1 MTTLRTTGWL
11 TLGIAVLLLAACAK
25 AEEASPSVS
34 PATSVSPSATVSP
47 SPETPS
53 PSPQNPSPSTAPVD
67 SPSVAPTAAPTES
80 TPPEGAPP
88 SAKEA
93 ASTVMAALQAGD
105 MKTVA
110 AWAHPDKGVRFSP
123 YGFVDME
130 SDLVLTRQE
139 LEGAM
144 KDTTKRTWGHY
155 DGSGEPITLT
165 YKDYHKKFVY
175 SADFMKNAEIAE
187 NKSLGQGNSKN
198 NIREVYPADRYS
210 YVEYYIDGIDPQYE
224 GIDWRSLRLVFEK
237 MGEDHALVAIIQDQW
252 TI

>member
-11 TLGIAVLLLAACAK
+11 SLGFAVLLLAACAK
-25 AEEASPSVS
+25 TEEASPSGSPTAAVS
-34 PATSVSPSATVSP
+34 SSMTVSP
-47 SPETPS
+47 SPDAPS
-53 PSPQNPSPSTAPVD
+53 PSPLSPSPSTAPVE
-67 SPSVAPTAAPTES
+67 SPSVAPTAAPTET

-93 ASTVMAALQAGD
+93 ASTVLAALQAGD

-123 YGFVDME
+123 YGFVDVE

-144 KDTTKRTWGHY
+144 KDITKRTWGHY
-155 DGSGEPITLT
+155 DGSGDPITLS

-175 SADFMKNAEIAE
+175 SADFVKDAQVTE
-187 NKSLGQGNSKN
+187 NKSVGKGNSSN
-198 NIREVYPADRYS
+198 NIREVYPADHYS

>member
-11 TLGIAVLLLAACAK
+11 SLGFAVLLLTACAK
-25 AEEASPSVS
+25 TEEASPSVS
-34 PATSVSPSATVSP
+34 PTTAISPSATVSP
-47 SPETPS
+47 SPEAPS
-53 PSPQNPSPSTAPVD
+53 SSPLSPSPSTAPVD
-67 SPSVAPTAAPTES
+67 SPSVAPTAAPTE
-80 TPPEGAPP
+80 TVPPEGAPP

-93 ASTVMAALQAGD
+93 ASTVLAALQAGD
-105 MKTVA
+105 IKTVA

-123 YGFVDME
+123 YGFIDVE

-144 KDTTKRTWGHY
+144 KDTSKRTWGYY
-155 DGSGEPITLT
+155 DGSGDPITLS

-175 SADFMKNAEIAE
+175 SADFVKDAQITE
-187 NKSLGQGNSKN
+187 NKSVAKGNSSN
-198 NIREVYPADRYS
+198 NILEVYPADRYS

-224 GIDWRSLRLVFEK
+224 GIDWRCLRLVFEK